1 MFARAAV
8 IIALLA
14 VAVAYSARTSNSA
27 GHEQA
32 YVVRAGDT
40 LWSIAASHYGGDPRE
55 AVWKLQDRNHLRGAL
70 VRPGE
75 RLILP

>member
-8 IIALLA
+8 IVALLA

>member
-75 RLILP
+75 QLILP